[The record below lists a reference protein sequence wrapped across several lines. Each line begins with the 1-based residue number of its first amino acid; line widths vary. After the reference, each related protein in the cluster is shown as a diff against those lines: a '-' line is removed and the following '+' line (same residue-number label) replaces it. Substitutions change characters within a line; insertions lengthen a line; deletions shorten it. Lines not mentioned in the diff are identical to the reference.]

1 MRRILAIFVLVGLGL
16 LPAGARAQQGSDAR
30 TIRYTMPVVS
40 ADGALL
46 FFIGDGPSVDNLHFA
61 RVDGTDERRLTH
73 DGASLP
79 RWIGKPGEITF
90 AGLATTQDSGRVFA
104 MQPDGTARRLVAAVL
119 GRNPVLSP
127 DGEKVAYLRG
137 PWATAEIWISNAD
150 STNARRVAGGEIDR
164 ASAWNPAWSPDGTRL
179 AYTFS
184 DSSRRPQVHIVK
196 VVGSLRD
203 SAATDTL
210 DHRMSSQMPS
220 WSPDGSRIAV
230 QWNTESG
237 RGSRIAIIDVATRG
251 LRVIDIP
258 PPEGRASVQDEV
270 PSWFPDGKR
279 LVFQSDRSGNVDLW
293 SMNEDGT
300 DLRQLTGVRQR

>member
-1 MRRILAIFVLVGLGL
+1 MMKLHWCNCAALVAL
-16 LPAGARAQQGSDAR
+16 LLVPPAQAQNTDPR

-61 RVDGTDERRLTH
+61 RAADGADERRLTH
-73 DGASLP
+73 DGAHLP
-79 RWIGKPGEITF
+79 RWIGGRITY
-90 AGLATTQDSGRVFA
+90 AGLSATSDSGRVFA
-104 MQPDGTARRLVAAVL
+104 MKPDGTEKRLVAAVL

-127 DGEKVAYLRG
+127 DGAKVAYLRG
-137 PWATAEIWISNAD
+137 PWPTAEIWIANAD

-164 ASAWNPAWSPDGTRL
+164 AAAWNPAWSPDGTRL

-230 QWNTESG
+230 QWNTEAG
-237 RGSRIAIIDVATRG
+237 RGSRIAIIDVATRA
-251 LRVIDIP
+251 LRVLDLP
-258 PPEGRASVQDEV
+258 RPEGRACVQDEV

-279 LVFQSDRSGNVDLW
+279 VVFQSDRSGNVDIW

-300 DLRQLTGVRQR
+300 DLRQLTGVRRR